1 MKSFLVIPLML
12 IYLLS
17 ASGIVCYAH
26 YCGSEL
32 VSVNMYTESDG
43 CEDGGCGDESEEPDD
58 CCKDE
63 VVTAKVIQDQNS
75 SELLKLKFSN
85 ALIDLAPAG
94 YFSINACAFCSVHY
108 TSKVNNANAPPGPW
122 QSIPLYKLHS
132 SFTYYG

>member
-1 MKSFLVIPLML
+1 MKKFLVIPLML

-32 VSVNMYTESDG
+32 VSVNMYTETDG

-63 VVTAKVIQDQNS
+63 VITAKVMQDQNS
-75 SELLKLKFSN
+75 NQIFKLKFNSGF
-85 ALIDLAPAG
+85 IDIAPVQFVSFDG
-94 YFSINACAFCSVHY
+94 CAACSVHY

-132 SFTYYG
+132 CFTYYG